1 MRQIVRGGRPP
12 TEYISGQ
19 QRRNPRT
26 PSHSEPEDRGPM
38 PHVDLRVIRK
48 ADLRTSSPERDEW
61 RDFLDEFA
69 SENHALG
76 TGRSL
81 GAVAMTYVPAKYM
94 NTMLEAAW
102 PADYK
107 NRKRKIGMFRRVNAN
122 LRAFME
128 EAGMKVGSQKL
139 AEVQLLHD
147 ERVSEWR
154 ADHVEDLFDEGGRPV
169 QLPPPLEVTELS
181 PTEKQRLET
190 YRFGPATLSVRGL
203 SLFYGNRYGADLS
216 GEELAIYERQDIID
230 HLRREEGLD
239 VSMLDASWKPHAAI
253 FDVHPY
259 LQVPDNLPL
268 REYAPRNLVFLPP
281 TTEAYGLDGTV
292 LSR

>member
-1 MRQIVRGGRPP
+1 MRQMVRGGRAPA
-12 TEYISGQ
+12 EFVSGQ
-19 QRRNPRT
+19 KRRNTRT
-26 PSHSEPEDRGPM
+26 PSHSEPEVQGPM

-48 ADLRTSSPERDEW
+48 ADLRNSSPEREEW
-61 RDFLDEFA
+61 RDFLDDFA

-81 GAVAMTYVPAKYM
+81 GAVAMTYVPAKHM

-122 LRAFME
+122 LKAFME
-128 EAGMKVGSQKL
+128 EAGMKAGSQKL
-139 AEVQLLHD
+139 EEVQLLHD
-147 ERVSEWR
+147 DRLAEWR
-154 ADHVEDLFDEGGRPV
+154 ADHVEDLFDDSGRPV
-169 QLPPPLEVTELS
+169 KLAPPLEVTELS
-181 PTEKQRLET
+181 PAEKRQLET

-216 GEELAIYERQDIID
+216 GEELALYERQDIMD

-239 VSMLDASWKPHAAI
+239 VSMLDADWKPHAAV
-253 FDVHPY
+253 FDVHSHLP
-259 LQVPDNLPL
+259 VPDNLPL
-268 REYAPRNLVFLPP
+268 REYTPRNLVFSPP
-281 TTEAYGLDGTV
+281 TTETYGLDGTV